1 MCLQCCHEDLGQC
14 SRRCELGP
22 GREHESAHCWTASLI
37 KQRGWSCRRIKLVG
51 VVINC
56 LSVERVV
63 DEVGVASSTLSAPSP
78 RRLVWLSKCNPPIIL

>member
-1 MCLQCCHEDLGQC
+1 M
-14 SRRCELGP
+14 
-22 GREHESAHCWTASLI
+22 
-37 KQRGWSCRRIKLVG
+37 G